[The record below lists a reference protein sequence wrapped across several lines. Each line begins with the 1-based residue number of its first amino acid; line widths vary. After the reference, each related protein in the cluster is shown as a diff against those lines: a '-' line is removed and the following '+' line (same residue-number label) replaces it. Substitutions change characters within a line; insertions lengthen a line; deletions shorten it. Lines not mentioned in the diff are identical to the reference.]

1 MDKDLRSFDIERVRV
16 KMKEDFNSINTLE
29 DLKDFLL
36 QILPKMMET
45 DINISSYV
53 VETLEALR
61 MIMRDVNEKEQKW

>member
-1 MDKDLRSFDIERVRV
+1 MDNKLRSFDVERVRV

-36 QILPKMMET
+36 QVLPKMMET
-45 DINISSYV
+45 DVNISSYV

-61 MIMRDVNEKEQKW
+61 MIMKDVNEKEQK